1 VGVVAPEIENA
12 LPQAPMGMG
21 PEEEFAES
29 DKKRDMKDGV
39 WGHLV
44 QLNPINKQK
53 STKKFVDWNRQ
64 TAKEE
69 VSENYPKT
77 LGRIWG
83 SFIYWDLHCSS
94 VR

>member
-1 VGVVAPEIENA
+1 LAKVKDEFPKALVGMDAKEA
-12 LPQAPMGMG
+12 
-21 PEEEFAES
+21 FAEC
-29 DKKRDMKDGV
+29 DKVGYVENIIRSP
-39 WGHLV
+39 LI